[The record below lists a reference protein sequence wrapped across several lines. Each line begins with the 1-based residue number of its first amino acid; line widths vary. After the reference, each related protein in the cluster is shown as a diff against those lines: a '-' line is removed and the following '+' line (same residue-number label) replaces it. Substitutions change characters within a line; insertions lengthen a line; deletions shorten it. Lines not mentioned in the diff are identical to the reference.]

1 MKFRA
6 FLIEMAESEI
16 MAMIP
21 TSEYMRIKLMD
32 PKPLFRAY
40 VIGHEGESRGSVAV
54 GGRSLGNVVK
64 KWYQSAIRKLHDKI
78 QLGLDLFHGH
88 GDSDSYD
95 GRNSIGQ
102 VVGKA
107 LKDIQD
113 RLSVVVAAWIK
124 PEFRN
129 LPLDVAS
136 IEAMIFLKDSN
147 GSYEADVESVSGIA
161 LGSSQT
167 ETPGFAGATLLG
179 QIQAFAEEKSQFSKI
194 NFQGGNV
201 DKITISDVRT
211 FIKAENVK
219 PSDIFSLADLTDDS
233 TIQGFVEQEK
243 KKAGMGEYVH
253 RERMNEAFDKAREK
267 WENEKAELE
276 KKLKEKDSL
285 IAKSSVGTLFEKM
298 KEKRKLDEKELKF
311 IEKKLA
317 KFEPKEAE
325 KIEDELNAYVDDL
338 VDEFAEI
345 RKDVFEEEA
354 EGGEGGEKEGAKG
367 DKKGAKEEKKESIT
381 GPKKKETEAEGED
394 NPLLP

>member
-16 MAMIP
+16 MKMIP

-40 VIGHEGESRGSVAV
+40 VVGHEGESKGSLAVA
-54 GGRSLGNVVK
+54 GQSLGNVVK

-88 GDSDSYD
+88 GDSDSND

-113 RLSVVVAAWIK
+113 RLSVVVAAWIR

-179 QIQAFAEEKSQFSKI
+179 QIQAFAEEGQFSKF
-194 NFQGGNV
+194 NQGGNV
-201 DKITISDVRT
+201 DKITINDVRS
-211 FIKAENVK
+211 FIKAESLK
-219 PSDIFSLADLTDDS
+219 PSDIFTLADLTDDS
-233 TIQGFVEQEK
+233 TIQGFVDQEK

-267 WENEKAELE
+267 WENEKAEYE
-276 KKLKEKDSL
+276 KKLKEKDAK
-285 IAKSSVGTLFEKM
+285 IAKSSVGSLFEKI
-298 KEKRKLDEKELKF
+298 KEKRELDEKELKF

-317 KFEPKEAE
+317 KFEPNEVD
-325 KIEDELNAYVDDL
+325 KIEDELNTYVDDL

-345 RKDVFEEEA
+345 RKDVFEEDA
-354 EGGEGGEKEGAKG
+354 EGEEDVEGGN
-367 DKKGAKEEKKESIT
+367 KKGAEGEKKESIT
-381 GPKKKETEAEGED
+381 GPKKKQTEAEGED
-394 NPLLP
+394 NPLIP